1 MKYKKLIIYLLLIS
15 LTLACGCSS
24 QQQRQSIAV
33 IVKATDSDF
42 WQSVRRGVNA
52 AATEYNISVTFEG
65 PENEEDYLKQNE
77 LINRAVQN
85 GANAI
90 VFSAIDYYQSANA
103 ISAAANAGVQI
114 VVIDSGVN
122 SDKINTFIG
131 TDNYKAGQAAAAA
144 AVECRGRS
152 ENMRI
157 GIVNYDR
164 NTDNGRQRESGFRDY
179 ISALP
184 EAEVVEAVNVDS
196 NTTSATAGAISLLH
210 AHPEINVLV
219 GFNEWMT
226 LGIGNAIQQ
235 LGLKDTVTAV
245 GFDNNVISV
254 SMLETGEM
262 DALIVQNPF
271 AMGYL
276 GVQSAADLISGR
288 SVPDNIET
296 SATTITKQNMF
307 DEDSQKILFRFE

>member
-1 MKYKKLIIYLLLIS
+1 MKYKKLIISLLLIS
-15 LTLACGCSS
+15 LTLTCGCSS

-77 LINRAVQN
+77 LISRAVQN
-85 GANAI
+85 GADAI

-103 ISAAANAGVQI
+103 ISAAADAGVRI

-122 SDKINTFIG
+122 SDKIGTFIG

-144 AVECRGRS
+144 AVECRGSS

-164 NTDNGRQRESGFRDY
+164 NTDNGRQREAGFRDY

-184 EAEVVEAVNVDS
+184 EAEVVETVNVDS

-210 AHPEINVLV
+210 SHPEINVLV

-226 LGIGNAIQQ
+226 LGIGNAVKQ
-235 LGLKDTVTAV
+235 LALKDTVTAV

-276 GVQSAADLISGR
+276 GVQSAADLLSGR
-288 SVPDNIET
+288 SVPGNIET

-307 DEDSQKILFRFE
+307 DEDNQKILFKFE

>member
-114 VVIDSGVN
+114 VVIDSGVK